1 MLSLSTG
8 RPNDGRGWPNTGK
21 DQPNDGTG
29 QPNTGKRQPNTAE
42 GQPNVGRNQPING
55 TGRPNVGK
63 GQPNAGKRRP
73 NMGEGQPDVGTGRA
87 NAGKGQPIAG
97 KGRPAPRPHAI
108 LPRWPSAAALL
119 ILLAP
124 ASPGEIP
131 LLTPVL
137 PLEGSLAPGKSQ
149 AFDAELTAGKTYR
162 VSAEQQGIDLILEV
176 RDPGAVSFAT
186 VDGPLERWGTEEIL
200 LRAETSGIYR
210 IEVRCGKKGIAA
222 GRYRLGLE
230 EVSHPERI
238 AALEAMTRAGAL
250 LHRGAPGSLEPALA
264 AYQEARD
271 RFRTA
276 GDRQGEAEATT
287 ALAAVSRRLGRLKQA
302 AELYADAGSRWQAL
316 AQPAREIRAWNDLGL
331 TDWDLGDL
339 PAADAA
345 LARGLDLSRSAGDS
359 YSVADLRQNQ
369 CLVMH
374 ARGEIRLALDCYREA
389 LALFRQLGEIR
400 DEGTV
405 LNNLGYAFYSLGEPG
420 PAEESYRRALEIRR
434 ETGDRPGEAQA
445 LNNLAVLFRGLGE
458 IGAALTFYG
467 EAREILA
474 SLDDRRQEAATLN
487 NLGVAYNS
495 LGETERARI
504 YFKQALELRRKVE
517 DRRGEIVTLNNLGW
531 LERSQGE
538 PAAAVPY
545 HRQALELARAT
556 ADRRSEALSLSHLAE
571 AQTATG
577 HPAEAVADVDQA
589 LDLIRQVGDRLF
601 ESIAL
606 RRKGEALA
614 SLGDPVG
621 ALPVLDQ
628 ALALTRA
635 VGNRANEAEILTLR
649 ARTLRDT
656 GRLAEARN
664 DAEAAV
670 AVVESVRSRLG
681 SPDLRSSY
689 LGSRQEA
696 FEVWIDV
703 LMRLDAAH
711 PGQGFD
717 RAALEAS
724 ERARARTLLD
734 FLRAS
739 GSEARSSVAPDLLS
753 RRRDLERRLALKA
766 DRRQGLLGSGKNA
779 AGTAETVG
787 ARALEA
793 ETEQIAAELDLV
805 DAEIRRQDPRYSGLV
820 QGEAVSVAGIQA
832 LLDPGTLLLEYSLGR
847 ERSYLWAVG
856 PDSLR
861 AFVLP
866 GREEIERS
874 ARALHEALSTPPA
887 PGEDRSRLGA
897 DLSRVVLGPVANGL
911 GDRRL
916 AIVADGA
923 LLYIPFSVLP
933 EPAAPD
939 TELTPLVR
947 RHETVEL
954 PSASAL
960 AAVRRQL
967 GGRAPAPQLA
977 IVLADPVFSQND
989 SRILTRSAVRGEPG
1003 ASPAPG
1009 RLRFSRLEA
1018 EEIEA
1023 LAPPGALNAELDF
1036 AASRDLALSGRLRD
1050 YRYVH
1055 FATHGVFDTA
1065 RPELS
1070 GLLLSR
1076 IDAEGRPR
1084 EGFLGLRDLYNL
1096 ELSAEVVVLSGCQ
1109 TALGK
1114 EIRGE
1119 GLLGLTRG
1127 FLYAGAPRVVASLW
1141 QVDDRATA
1149 ELMSRFYRG
1158 LWAEGLPPAAALRR
1172 ARLSLAAERRFRDP
1186 FYWGAFVLEGD
1197 WQVHSE
1203 KEGS

>member
-1 MLSLSTG
+1 MSANH
-8 RPNDGRGWPNTGK
+8 RH
-21 DQPNDGTG
+21 G
-29 QPNTGKRQPNTAE
+29 QPNTGKGRPNVGAGRPNIGE
-42 GQPNVGRNQPING
+42 GQPDFG
-55 TGRPNVGK
+55 TGRPNLGTS
-63 GQPNAGKRRP
+63 RP
-73 NMGEGQPDVGTGRA
+73 NIGRGPPSDAKVSRTPARVSRTSAGVGR
-87 NAGKGQPIAG
+87 
-97 KGRPAPRPHAI
+97 RPAPGPHAI
-108 LPRWPSAAALL
+108 LPRWPAAVAFL

-131 LLTPVL
+131 FLTPGL
-137 PLEGSLAPGKSQ
+137 PLEGSLAPGESQ
-149 AFDAELTAGKTYR
+149 VFDATLAAGRIYR

-176 RDPGAVSFAT
+176 RDPGATSLAA

-200 LRAETSGIYR
+200 LRPQASRVHR
-210 IEVRCGKKGIAA
+210 IEVRCEKKGLAS
-222 GRYRLGLE
+222 GRFRLGLE
-230 EVSHPERI
+230 EVSHPGRI
-238 AALEAMTRAGAL
+238 AAFDAMTRAGAL
-250 LHRGAPGSLEPALA
+250 LHRGATGSLEPALA

-271 RFRTA
+271 RFTTA

-287 ALAAVSRRLGRLKQA
+287 ALAAVSRRMGRLKQA
-302 AELYADAGSRWQAL
+302 AELYLGAIPLWQAL
-316 AQPAREIRAWNDLGL
+316 DRPAREIRAWNDLGL

-339 PAADAA
+339 PAADTA
-345 LARGLDLSRSAGDS
+345 LARGLDLARSAGDA
-359 YSVADLRQNQ
+359 YNAADLRHNQ

-374 ARGEIRLALDCYREA
+374 ARGEIRPALDCYREA
-389 LALFRQLGEIR
+389 LELFHRLGEVR

-405 LNNLGYAFYSLGEPG
+405 HNNLGYAFYSLGEPG

-434 ETGDRPGEAQA
+434 ETGDQPGEAQA

-458 IGAALTFYG
+458 IGTALTFYG

-474 SLDDRRQEAATLN
+474 ALDDRRQEATALN

-495 LGETERARI
+495 LGEAERARI
-504 YFKQALELRRKVE
+504 YFKEALELRRTVE

-531 LERSQGE
+531 LERSQGNPE
-538 PAAAVPY
+538 AAIPS
-545 HRQALELARAT
+545 HRQALALARAT
-556 ADRRSEALSLSHLAE
+556 ADRRSEGLTLSYLAE
-571 AQTATG
+571 AETATG
-577 HPAEAVADVDQA
+577 RPGEAVAEIDEA
-589 LDLIRQVGDRLF
+589 LAVIRQVGDRLF

-606 RRKGEALA
+606 RRKGEALTA
-614 SLGDPVG
+614 LGDPDGPGG
-621 ALPVLDQ
+621 AVELFDQ
-628 ALALTRA
+628 ALALARA

-649 ARTLRDT
+649 ARALRDT
-656 GRLAEARN
+656 GRLAEARD

-696 FEVWIDV
+696 FEVLIDV
-703 LMRLDAAH
+703 LMRLDGSR
-711 PGQGFD
+711 PGEGFD

-739 GSEARSSVAPDLLS
+739 GSEARSMASPDLLA

-766 DRRQGLLGSGKNA
+766 DRRQSLLGSGKDA
-779 AGTAETVG
+779 AGTAGV
-787 ARALEA
+787 RALEV

-805 DAEIRRQDPRYSGLV
+805 DAEIRKQDPRYSGLV
-820 QGEAVSVAGIQA
+820 QGEAASAAEIQA

-847 ERSYLWAVG
+847 ERSYVWAVEAS
-856 PDSLR
+856 SLR
-861 AFVLP
+861 AFTLP
-866 GREEIERS
+866 GREAIERA

-897 DLSRVVLGPVANGL
+897 DLSRMLLGPVAAEL

-916 AIVADGA
+916 AIVADGS
-923 LLYIPFSVLP
+923 LLYLPFSVLP
-933 EPAAPD
+933 EPTAPD
-939 TELTPLVR
+939 TEPLAR

-967 GGRAPAPQLA
+967 AGRAPAPRLA
-977 IVLADPVFSQND
+977 IVFADPVFSPND
-989 SRILTRSAVRGEPG
+989 SRVLAKAAAVRGGSEG
-1003 ASPAPG
+1003 SSAPG

-1023 LAPPGALNAELDF
+1023 LAPPQALTAELDF
-1036 AASRDLALSGRLRD
+1036 AANRDLVLSGQLRD

-1076 IDAEGRPR
+1076 LDAEGRPR

-1096 ELSAEVVVLSGCQ
+1096 ELGAELVVLSGCQ
-1109 TALGK
+1109 TAMGK

-1127 FLYAGAPRVVASLW
+1127 VLYAGAPRVVASLW

-1158 LWAEGLPPAAALRR
+1158 LWTESLTPAAALRQ
-1172 ARLSLAAERRFRDP
+1172 ARLSLASERRFRDP
-1186 FYWGAFVLEGD
+1186 FYWGAFVLQGD
-1197 WQVHSE
+1197 WR
-1203 KEGS
+1203 

>member
-1 MLSLSTG
+1 MKPLS
-8 RPNDGRGWPNTGK
+8 W
-21 DQPNDGTG
+21 
-29 QPNTGKRQPNTAE
+29 
-42 GQPNVGRNQPING
+42 
-55 TGRPNVGK
+55 
-63 GQPNAGKRRP
+63 
-73 NMGEGQPDVGTGRA
+73 
-87 NAGKGQPIAG
+87 
-97 KGRPAPRPHAI
+97 
-108 LPRWPSAAALL
+108 SAAAVVL
-119 ILLAP
+119 ILSAP
-124 ASPGEIP
+124 VSSGEIP
-131 LLTPVL
+131 LLAPGA
-137 PLEGSLAPGKSQ
+137 PIEGSLAPGGSQ
-149 AFDAELTAGKTYR
+149 VFDAGLTAGRVYR
-162 VSAEQQGIDLILEV
+162 ISAEQRGVDLVLEV
-176 RDPGAVSFAT
+176 RSPEGASLAA

-200 LRAETSGIYR
+200 LRPEAYGDYR
-210 IEVRCGKKGIAA
+210 VEVRCETKGIGA
-222 GRYRLGLE
+222 GRYQLALE
-230 EVSHPERI
+230 EVSHEERV
-238 AALEAMTRAGAL
+238 AGLDAMTRAGTL

-264 AYQEARD
+264 AYQEAHD

-276 GDRQGEAEATT
+276 GDREGEAEATT
-287 ALAAVSRRLGRLKQA
+287 ALAAVSRRMGRLKQA
-302 AELYADAGSRWQAL
+302 AELYADAASRWQAL
-316 AQPAREIRAWNDLGL
+316 AQPARETRAWNDLGL

-345 LARGLDLSRSAGDS
+345 LARGLALARSTGDS
-359 YSVADLRQNQ
+359 YSEADLRQNQ

-374 ARGEIRLALDCYREA
+374 ARGEIRPALDCYREA
-389 LALFRQLGEIR
+389 LDLFHRLGEVR

-405 LNNLGYAFYSLGEPG
+405 LNNLGYAFYSLGEPR
-420 PAEESYRRALEIRR
+420 PAEENYRRALEIRR

-458 IGAALTFYG
+458 INTALTFYG

-474 SLDDRRQEAATLN
+474 SLDDRRQEAAALN

-495 LGETERARI
+495 LGEAERARI

-531 LERSQGE
+531 LERSQGGPE
-538 PAAAVPY
+538 AAVPY

-556 ADRRSEALSLSHLAE
+556 ADRRSEGLCLSYLAE
-571 AQTATG
+571 ARTATG
-577 HPAEAVADVDQA
+577 RPAEALAELDQA
-589 LDLIRQVGDRLF
+589 LALIRQVGDRLF

-606 RRKGEALA
+606 RRKGEALTA
-614 SLGDPVG
+614 LGDPGG
-621 ALPVLDQ
+621 AVPLFDQ
-628 ALALTRA
+628 ALALARA
-635 VGNRANEAEILTLR
+635 VGNRASEAEILTAR
-649 ARTLRDT
+649 ARALRDT
-656 GRLAEARN
+656 GRLAEARE

-670 AVVESVRSRLG
+670 TVVESVRSRLG

-696 FEVWIDV
+696 FEVLIDV

-711 PGQGFD
+711 PDRGFD

-739 GSEARSSVAPDLLS
+739 GSEARSAASPDLLA

-766 DRRQGLLGSGKNA
+766 DRRQSLLGSGKDA
-779 AGTAETVG
+779 AG
-787 ARALEA
+787 ARALEV
-793 ETEQIAAELDLV
+793 EIEQVAAELDLV

-820 QGEAVSVAGIQA
+820 QGEAASVAGIQA
-832 LLDPGTLLLEYSLGR
+832 LLDPETLLLEYSLGR

-856 PDSLR
+856 PASLR

-866 GREEIERS
+866 GREEIERA
-874 ARALHEALSTPPA
+874 ARALHEALSTPPS

-897 DLSRVVLGPVANGL
+897 DLSRMLLGPVAGEL

-923 LLYIPFSVLP
+923 LLYLPFSVLP
-933 EPAAPD
+933 EPAAPTPLN
-939 TELTPLVR
+939 TEPAPLVR

-960 AAVRRQL
+960 AAARRQL
-967 GGRAPAPQLA
+967 AGRAPAPRLA
-977 IVLADPVFSQND
+977 IVFADPVFSPSD
-989 SRILTRSAVRGEPG
+989 SRVLTKPPAVRGEPG
-1003 ASPAPG
+1003 GSSAVPG

-1023 LAPPGALNAELDF
+1023 LAPPGALTAELDF

-1076 IDAEGRPR
+1076 IDAEGRQR

-1096 ELSAEVVVLSGCQ
+1096 ELGAEVVVLSGCQ
-1109 TALGK
+1109 TAMGK
-1114 EIRGE
+1114 EVRGE

-1158 LWAEGLPPAAALRR
+1158 LWTESLPPAAALRQ

-1186 FYWGAFVLEGD
+1186 FYWGAFVLQGD
-1197 WQVHSE
+1197 WR
-1203 KEGS
+1203 